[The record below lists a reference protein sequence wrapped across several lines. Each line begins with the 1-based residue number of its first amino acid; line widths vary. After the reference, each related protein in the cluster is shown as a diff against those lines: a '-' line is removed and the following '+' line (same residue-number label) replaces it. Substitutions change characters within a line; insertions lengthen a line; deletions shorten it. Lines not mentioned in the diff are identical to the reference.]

1 MVAKKGC
8 AFTFFS
14 VGFNCYTLEGVDMY
28 VLYIYMIYVL
38 FKTYAKGLF
47 RTFLACKESS
57 QQWTN
62 KFQLEEVQTMM
73 YSADDLNVAPFFDI
87 QYTVYITN
95 LGSKGLNPVLKT
107 PKYINIMLVFFK

>member
-1 MVAKKGC
+1 
-8 AFTFFS
+8 
-14 VGFNCYTLEGVDMY
+14 
-28 VLYIYMIYVL
+28 
-38 FKTYAKGLF
+38 
-47 RTFLACKESS
+47 
-57 QQWTN
+57 
-62 KFQLEEVQTMM
+62 MM